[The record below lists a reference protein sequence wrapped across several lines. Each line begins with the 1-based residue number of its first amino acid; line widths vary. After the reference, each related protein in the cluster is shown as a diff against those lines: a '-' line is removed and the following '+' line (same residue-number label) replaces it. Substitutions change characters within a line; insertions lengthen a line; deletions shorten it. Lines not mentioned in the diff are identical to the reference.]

1 MADEKSSVPATAPAS
16 SPAVR
21 QTLLDRQALE
31 RVLARAAELQGA
43 GALPAS
49 SDLISESQLLEIG
62 SEVGISSA
70 MLNQALAEE
79 RTRVTVPEERGLVAQ
94 IAGASFATATRT
106 VPGTP
111 RDVLATID
119 AWMQRDECLQ
129 VQRRFSD
136 RITWEPQRG
145 LFGKLRRTVN
155 VSGRGY
161 YLMDA
166 GQVSATVLP
175 VDASRVVVRLDAD
188 ISASRSRRV
197 GMGGFVAT
205 VGAVASGVLGL
216 GLVVAH
222 LPLVIAAG
230 AAVLPFAG
238 GSLAAYRLARTH
250 RTVLSSAQL
259 ALEQVLDR
267 LEHGEFERPAGGGLL
282 GAIAP
287 RPKLPRQ

>member
-1 MADEKSSVPATAPAS
+1 MTDEKSSLPAAA
-16 SPAVR
+16 PAVR

-43 GALPAS
+43 GAIPES
-49 SDLISESQLLEIG
+49 SDLLSESQLLEIG
-62 SEVGISSA
+62 SEVGLSPA

-94 IAGASFATATRT
+94 VAGASFATATRT

-166 GQVSATVLP
+166 GQVSATALP
-175 VDASRVVVRLDAD
+175 VDGTRVVVRLDAD
-188 ISASRSRRV
+188 IHASRARRV
-197 GMGGFVAT
+197 GMGGFLAAM
-205 VGAVASGVLGL
+205 GAAASGLLGL
-216 GLVVAH
+216 GLIVAH
-222 LPLVIAAG
+222 LPLFIAAG
-230 AAVLPFAG
+230 AAVVPFAG
-238 GSLAAYRLARTH
+238 GSLAAYRLARSH
-250 RTVLSSAQL
+250 RAVLSSVQL

-267 LEHGEFERPAGGGLL
+267 LEHGEFERPGGLL
-282 GAIAP
+282 GSIAP
-287 RPKLPRQ
+287 RPKLPRR

>member
-1 MADEKSSVPATAPAS
+1 MPDEKSPLSALTPA
-16 SPAVR
+16 R

-43 GALPAS
+43 GAIPES
-49 SDLISESQLLEIG
+49 SDLISESQLRDIG
-62 SEVGISSA
+62 NEVGLSA
-70 MLNQALAEE
+70 ETINQALAEE
-79 RTRVTVPEERGLVAQ
+79 RTRINVPEERGLVAQ

-106 VPGTP
+106 VPGTQ

-119 AWMQRDECLQ
+119 AWMLREECLQ
-129 VQRRFSD
+129 VQRRFVD

-175 VDASRVVVRLDAD
+175 VDGSRVVVRLDAD
-188 ISASRSRRV
+188 IHASRSKRV
-197 GMGGFVAT
+197 GMGGVLAT
-205 VGAVASGVLGL
+205 MGAAASGIVGL
-216 GLVVAH
+216 ALVVAH
-222 LPLVIAAG
+222 LPLIIAAG

-238 GSLAAYRLARTH
+238 SSVAAYKLARTH
-250 RTVLSSAQL
+250 RTVLSSVQL

-267 LEHGEFERPAGGGLL
+267 LEHGEFERPGGLL
-282 GAIAP
+282 GTISP
-287 RPKLPRQ
+287 RSRLPR